1 MSEYSL
7 LSEFQFGFVKG
18 ISTCLQLLKILNDWT
33 ESIENGKF
41 SDCIY
46 LDYQKAFDTVP
57 HQRLLSKMKSYN
69 INSNIIE
76 WTKHYLSNRT
86 QYVELNGV
94 KSESRNV
101 VSGIPQGSVLGPL
114 LFLIY
119 LNDLP
124 DNVKSTIY
132 MYADDTKV
140 YREIDSD
147 TDVQTLQEDL
157 RIMSEWSNK
166 WLLKFHP
173 QKCTSI
179 AIGNE
184 NMVRGQASQWPDARQ
199 KAAWPALCF
208 VAGPAGQP

>member
-1 MSEYSL
+1 
-7 LSEFQFGFVKG
+7 
-18 ISTCLQLLKILNDWT
+18 
-33 ESIENGKF
+33 
-41 SDCIY
+41 
-46 LDYQKAFDTVP
+46 
-57 HQRLLSKMKSYN
+57 MKSYN

-101 VSGIPQGSVLGPL
+101 VSGIRIPQGSVLGPL

-119 LNDLP
+119 INDLP

-132 MYADDTKV
+132 IMYADDTKV

-166 WLLKFHP
+166 WLKNNS
-173 QKCTSI
+173 SI
-179 AIGNE
+179 RLMRVYWTTGTMSIRTKINNKE
-184 NMVRGQASQWPDARQ
+184 IN
-199 KAAWPALCF
+199 
-208 VAGPAGQP
+208 

>member
-1 MSEYSL
+1 M
-7 LSEFQFGFVKG
+7 
-18 ISTCLQLLKILNDWT
+18 
-33 ESIENGKF
+33 
-41 SDCIY
+41 
-46 LDYQKAFDTVP
+46 
-57 HQRLLSKMKSYN
+57 
-69 INSNIIE
+69 
-76 WTKHYLSNRT
+76 
-86 QYVELNGV
+86 
-94 KSESRNV
+94 
-101 VSGIPQGSVLGPL
+101 
-114 LFLIY
+114 
-119 LNDLP
+119 P

-184 NMVRGQASQWPDARQ
+184 NMVHSYELLSEHGVHQIEQVQEIKDIGVTVDSLLSFKQHIYR
-199 KAAWPALCF
+199 K
-208 VAGPAGQP
+208 